1 MARRKRR
8 EIPFDVSE
16 HFHGAVTVGARGQV
30 VIPAGV
36 RERMGI
42 EPGDKLLVFSH
53 PGGVGILLMP
63 VEHAGMVVEL
73 LRQLVEAEGG
83 ERK

>member
-1 MARRKRR
+1 MKRKGKVL
-8 EIPFDVSE
+8 PDVSDY
-16 HFHGAVTVGARGQV
+16 FHGAVTVGARGQV
-30 VIPAGV
+30 VIPASV

-53 PGGVGILLMP
+53 PAKIGILLMP

-73 LRQLVEAEGG
+73 LRQLIEAEEGDK
-83 ERK
+83 R